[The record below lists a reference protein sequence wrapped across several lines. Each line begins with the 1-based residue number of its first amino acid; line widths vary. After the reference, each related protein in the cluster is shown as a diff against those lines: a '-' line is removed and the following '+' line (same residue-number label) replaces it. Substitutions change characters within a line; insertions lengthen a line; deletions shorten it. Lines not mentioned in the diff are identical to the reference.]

1 MSAEAAPT
9 SADKCIEEF
18 VARLNRRVPDGTK
31 YQQFI
36 PLLSA
41 LIEQATAG
49 RPDSSATERIINA
62 LPPGALVAGAE
73 PLAYL
78 RRHWGAGLRG
88 AAPRSAAASAS
99 AAAASRTA
107 VPHAASPS
115 VARGAAI
122 VRGASVTPASASP
135 SSPSPAS
142 PSPSSPSPSS
152 PSPASPASP
161 ASRAPSAAAP
171 APSPSSSAA
180 AVAISVA
187 PPDRALIRDAAEAA
201 GGTVKFSWAQSS
213 LFDSLG
219 IPRDTFGGFCALTVG
234 EFLIRPDTIEA
245 KLRSSRGKIDL
256 LNANG
261 RYRGS
266 GKPSYEFIT
275 GEFGLTYVGVTEVAT
290 LTPEHTLAALES
302 LRGTRHMIGVLR
314 TGGGSGHAG
323 GVIVSGG
330 KYSFFDAEEGQ
341 AELPN
346 RDAFWRFLYR
356 YITHATKGLARDYQR
371 VFVATWS

>member
-1 MSAEAAPT
+1 MSAEAFPT

-18 VARLNRRVPDGTK
+18 VARLNRRVPDSTK
-31 YQQFI
+31 YMQFM
-36 PLLSA
+36 PLLTA
-41 LIEQATAG
+41 LIDQSTAG
-49 RPDSSATERIINA
+49 RPDSAATERIING

-78 RRHWGAGLRG
+78 RRHWGAGLRA
-88 AAPRSAAASAS
+88 AAPRSAAAVAS
-99 AAAASRTA
+99 AEASSRTA

-115 VARGAAI
+115 IARGAAI
-122 VRGASVTPASASP
+122 VRSATTTT
-135 SSPSPAS
+135 AS
-142 PSPSSPSPSS
+142 PSP
-152 PSPASPASP
+152 
-161 ASRAPSAAAP
+161 AP
-171 APSPSSSAA
+171 APSPSPSPSPAPSPAPRAASPAASSA

-187 PPDRALIRDAAEAA
+187 PPDRVLIRDAAEAG

-213 LFDSLG
+213 LFDSLA
-219 IPRDTFGGFCALTVG
+219 IPRGTFSGFCALTVG
-234 EFLIRPDTIEA
+234 EFLIRPDTIET

-261 RYRGS
+261 RYHGS
-266 GKPSYEFIT
+266 GKSSYEFIT
-275 GEFGLTYVGVTEVAT
+275 GEFGLTYVGATDVAA

-302 LRGTRHMIGVLR
+302 LRGTRHMIGLLR
-314 TGGGSGHAG
+314 TGGGSGHAV

-330 KYSFFDAEEGQ
+330 RYSFFDAEEGQ

-356 YITHATKGLARDYQR
+356 YITHPTKGLAAVYQR